1 MPKSLPNGN
10 IRGYPLLYTQRRVMT
25 TANAGYAMLP
35 ETAISSIPHCV
46 YAPVSGRTWSFSWS
60 FPIDVEGLFAADSQF
75 PALITS
81 VRNAAQYAHD
91 ARRAIEQQIASCVPD
106 ASNDLKRLEDCALDT
121 VKLLESLREI
131 VSTYAHA
138 SYKNRE
144 KLRAIRADA
153 KNAGLTVRECGES
166 ATIIL
171 EDTNIEK
178 LKATFDELDWQKHW
192 IQEDLDSADY
202 EFYMDLNRL
211 NTSVLEQSLSGL
223 AKVFLAKFFP
233 PNGRHALYKLPSYLN
248 GCAQNL
254 TKIAHG
260 AYLVHMNAT
269 FQPSYGS
276 EGVTEVKQ
284 FFDQGKLENWQPKRG
299 AHAPDI
305 HIPKHKT
312 PIVTASGKTS
322 EISIPIKSPHT
333 PQEFSL
339 LEKGG
344 KIAGRGFAII
354 GGGLSAYESYQSD
367 SYHHPEMGTGEKIAR
382 AGIKGSVS
390 GLSAYGGAIG
400 GAKIGAAIGAF
411 GGVPGII
418 IGGFIGGI
426 VGGYF
431 AERTGT
437 FLTNMGTDGADY
449 AIEHFFG

>member
-1 MPKSLPNGN
+1 
-10 IRGYPLLYTQRRVMT
+10 MT

-35 ETAISSIPHCV
+35 ETAISSSIPHCV

-60 FPIDVEGLFAADSQF
+60 FPIDVEGLFTADSQF
-75 PALITS
+75 PVLITS

-166 ATIIL
+166 ATIFL
-171 EDTNIEK
+171 EDINLEK
-178 LKATFDELDWQKHW
+178 LKATFDELDWRKHW

-211 NTSVLEQSLSGL
+211 NTSILEQSLSG
-223 AKVFLAKFFP
+223 LAKFFP

-269 FQPSYGS
+269 FQPRYGG
-276 EGVTEVKQ
+276 EGVMEVKQ

-299 AHAPDI
+299 GHAPDI
-305 HIPKHKT
+305 HIAKHRT
-312 PIVTASGKTS
+312 PIETAS
-322 EISIPIKSPHT
+322 IKSPQT
-333 PQEFSL
+333 PREFTL

-437 FLTNMGTDGADY
+437 FLTNIGTDGADY